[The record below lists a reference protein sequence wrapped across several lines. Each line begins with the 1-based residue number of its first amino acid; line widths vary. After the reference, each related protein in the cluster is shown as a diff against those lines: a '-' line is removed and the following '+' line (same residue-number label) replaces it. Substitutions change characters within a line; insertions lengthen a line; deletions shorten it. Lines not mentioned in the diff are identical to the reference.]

1 MWTILSA
8 VATGVGAHCL
18 FFNRGEHH
26 MYPIKYMQLFFLIC
40 AGSSIY
46 LSSVA
51 GLSPLA
57 AASTV
62 SALAFSWLV
71 GVYSSLLVYRL
82 WLHPLARFPGPW
94 QARLSDLWLST
105 KLSNLDGYYV
115 INDFHQK
122 YGKYVRVGSNV
133 LSITDPAIMQPAY
146 GANAKAVKSDWY
158 DGTGPHHS
166 MQSVR
171 SKAVHDRRRRLWYV
185 LVVTDSPTRPL
196 LFG

>member
-8 VATGVGAHCL
+8 VAAGVGSHCL

-40 AGSSIY
+40 AGSGIY
-46 LSSVA
+46 LSNVA

-82 WLHPLARFPGPW
+82 WLHPLAQFPGPW

-115 INDFHQK
+115 INDFHQR

-146 GANAKAVKSDWY
+146 GANAKAAKSDWY

-185 LVVTDSPTRPL
+185 LVVTDLPTRPL